1 MDVMARIPH
10 ISGYISEM
18 LGVKKMNIDQLD
30 TQITTN
36 SPVCMMMLITCKL
49 ISIFAAQLIR
59 LMTPPKR

>member
-10 ISGYISEM
+10 TSGCISEM
-18 LGVKKMNIDQLD
+18 FGVKKMNIDEPD
-30 TQITTN
+30 AQITTN

-59 LMTPPKR
+59 LMTPTKR